1 MVDLRFLKFLA
12 CHQVRSGGASAV
24 AKPKG
29 AGLRPSSRWLEQ
41 GSVPH
46 SPKVAGLQN
55 IFGRQK
61 CSGSGS
67 GCPEALANESSRIKQ
82 QGFPAF
88 VVRRKVSAITCLGCN
103 KQGEEP
109 TATATKARMG
119 EHAATAHIRS
129 STFNSVLLSGNLLH
143 SY

>member
-1 MVDLRFLKFLA
+1 MSKYTKDFETTRIN
-12 CHQVRSGGASAV
+12 
-24 AKPKG
+24 
-29 AGLRPSSRWLEQ
+29 
-41 GSVPH
+41 
-46 SPKVAGLQN
+46 QN
-55 IFGRQK
+55 Q
-61 CSGSGS
+61 
-67 GCPEALANESSRIKQ
+67 AESTRIKQIIKQ

-109 TATATKARMG
+109 TATATKERIG